1 MRPHRLA
8 MALIFI
14 AAVACSRTNPDKKI
28 LFSTSG
34 QTDVP
39 YRIPALGAF
48 GDGTLIAISDYRP
61 CRADIGYG
69 RVDLHVR
76 RSRDNGYN
84 WSEEA
89 VLLEGSG
96 IEGQW
101 TADSVMLP

>member
-1 MRPHRLA
+1 MSPHRLA

-34 QTDVP
+34 QSDVP

-48 GDGTLIAISDYRP
+48 GDGTLIAISAYRP

-69 RVDLHVR
+69 RVDLHVT
-76 RSRDNGYN
+76 GLKKQFC
-84 WSEEA
+84 WKAAELKE
-89 VLLEGSG
+89 
-96 IEGQW
+96 QW